1 MVFHHLSKRRAAVGL
16 ELASPLPGTA
26 LGLELA
32 CPLPGLESPLLG
44 PCPGSGMKKY
54 QKSSCSAY
62 SLYSKNSYYGS
73 ILKCL
78 KLSSSFSQNGRNK
91 REGNSI

>member
-1 MVFHHLSKRRAAVGL
+1 MVFHYLSKRRAAMGL
-16 ELASPLPGTA
+16 ESPLLGAA
-26 LGLELA
+26 LGRALA

-62 SLYSKNSYYGS
+62 SLYSKNS
-73 ILKCL
+73 
-78 KLSSSFSQNGRNK
+78 
-91 REGNSI
+91 

>member
-1 MVFHHLSKRRAAVGL
+1 MVFHYLSKRRTAV
-16 ELASPLPGTA
+16 
-26 LGLELA
+26 
-32 CPLPGLESPLLG
+32 GLESPLLGAALGRGAGMSSAG

-62 SLYSKNSYYGS
+62 SLCSKNSCYGS

>member
-32 CPLPGLESPLLG
+32 CPLPGHALGLE
-44 PCPGSGMKKY
+44 
-54 QKSSCSAY
+54 
-62 SLYSKNSYYGS
+62 
-73 ILKCL
+73 
-78 KLSSSFSQNGRNK
+78 
-91 REGNSI
+91 